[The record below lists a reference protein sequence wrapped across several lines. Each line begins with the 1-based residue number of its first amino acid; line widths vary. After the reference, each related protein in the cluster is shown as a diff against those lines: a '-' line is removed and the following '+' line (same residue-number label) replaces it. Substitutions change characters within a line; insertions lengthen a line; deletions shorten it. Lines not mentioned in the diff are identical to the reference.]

1 MDEFF
6 LQLAELNRAGWA
18 FHIEPESNSATLP
31 ATRAA
36 ILWTLRRDQIGAAAL
51 DELLM
56 YPQID
61 WINLFAPEGELRK
74 AVTKMHAW
82 VFPIPPYGNVAAT

>member
-18 FHIEPESNSATLP
+18 FQIEPESNDAKLP

-36 ILWTLRRDQIGAAAL
+36 VIWTFRC
-51 DELLM
+51 DEMKSLLNELTV
-56 YPQID
+56 YPLID
-61 WINLFAPEGELRK
+61 WINLFAPESELRK
-74 AVTKMHAW
+74 AVALMHAR
-82 VFPIPPYGNVAAT
+82 VFPISPLGKVPSE

>member
-18 FHIEPESNSATLP
+18 FQIDPESNGPTLP

-36 ILWTLRRDQIGAAAL
+36 IIWTLRKEQIGVAAL
-51 DELLM
+51 DELPM

-61 WINLFAPEGELRK
+61 WINLFAPESELRK
-74 AVTKMHAW
+74 AVAKMHAW
-82 VFPIPPYGNVAAT
+82 VFPIPPFGDIPA

>member
-18 FHIEPESNSATLP
+18 FQIEPESNDGRLP

-36 ILWTLRRDQIGAAAL
+36 ILWSFRCDEMKSRL
-51 DELLM
+51 DELPI
-56 YPQID
+56 YPLID
-61 WINLFAPEGELRK
+61 WINLFAPESELRK
-74 AVTKMHAW
+74 AVALMHAR
-82 VFPIPPYGNVAAT
+82 VFPIPPFGNVSA

>member
-18 FHIEPESNSATLP
+18 FQIEPESNGVTLP

-36 ILWTLRRDQIGAAAL
+36 IIWTLRQDQTGASL
-51 DELLM
+51 DAPPM

-61 WINLFAPEGELRK
+61 WINLFAPESELRK
-74 AVTKMHAW
+74 AVANMHAW
-82 VFPIPPYGNVAAT
+82 VFPIPPFGDIAQG

>member
-18 FHIEPESNSATLP
+18 FQIEPESEAPTMP
-31 ATRAA
+31 AVRAA
-36 ILWTLRRDQIGAAAL
+36 VIWSFRRDMIGTAADGL
-51 DELLM
+51 PP

-61 WINLFAPEGELRK
+61 WINLFAPESELRK
-74 AVTKMHAW
+74 AVAKMHAW
-82 VFPIPPYGNVAAT
+82 VFPIPPYGEISL

>member
-18 FHIEPESNSATLP
+18 FQIEPESNGATLP
-31 ATRAA
+31 STRAT
-36 ILWTLRRDQIGAAAL
+36 IIWTLRRDQIGAAAL
-51 DELLM
+51 DELPI

-61 WINLFAPEGELRK
+61 WINLFAPESELRK
-74 AVTKMHAW
+74 AVAKMHAW
-82 VFPIPPYGNVAAT
+82 VFPMPPFGELAA

>member
-18 FHIEPESNSATLP
+18 FQIEPESNGATLP

-36 ILWTLRRDQIGAAAL
+36 IIWTLRQDQIGAYP
-51 DELLM
+51 DEPPM

-61 WINLFAPEGELRK
+61 WINLFAPESELRK
-74 AVTKMHAW
+74 AVTLMHAW
-82 VFPIPPYGNVAAT
+82 VFPIPPFGDIVA

>member
-18 FHIEPESNSATLP
+18 FQIEPESNGVTMP

-36 ILWTLRRDQIGAAAL
+36 VIWTLRSDQIGAAL
-51 DELLM
+51 HELPM

-61 WINLFAPEGELRK
+61 WINLFAPESELRK
-74 AVTKMHAW
+74 AVAKMYAW
-82 VFPIPPYGNVAAT
+82 VFPIPPFGNIPA

>member
-18 FHIEPESNSATLP
+18 FQIDPESNGPTLP

-36 ILWTLRRDQIGAAAL
+36 IIWTLRKEQIGAVVYGLAI
-51 DELLM
+51 

-61 WINLFAPEGELRK
+61 WINLFAPEIELRK
-74 AVTKMHAW
+74 AVAKMHAW
-82 VFPIPPYGNVAAT
+82 VFPTPPYGDIAA

>member
-18 FHIEPESNSATLP
+18 FQIEPEAEGATLP

-36 ILWTLRRDQIGAAAL
+36 VIWSFRRDAL
-51 DELLM
+51 VPIPDEPPE

-61 WINLFAPEGELRK
+61 WINLFAPESELRK
-74 AVTKMHAW
+74 AVAKMHAW
-82 VFPIPPYGNVAAT
+82 VFPIPPFGDMPI